1 MAGEMA
7 MLQPFTLQETFT
19 LVRFERWDDVLAQP
33 APPADRALQSALHH
47 FARGAAHAG
56 QGHAAEAVKEQA
68 AFEAAAGKV
77 PKDGMYL
84 TNNSAPVVLDV
95 ARAELAAR
103 IADAQDGGARAIAA
117 WRIAVAAE
125 DKVSYD
131 EPPAWLL
138 PTREGLAAALMRAGN
153 AVEAERVYRDD
164 LAINRSNPRALFGL
178 SKALERQK
186 KTAEAAKVKAEFDAA
201 WSGADVQ
208 LSDAHL
214 AARKATN

>member
-1 MAGEMA
+1 
-7 MLQPFTLQETFT
+7 
-19 LVRFERWDDVLAQP
+19 
-33 APPADRALQSALHH
+33 
-47 FARGAAHAG
+47 
-56 QGHAAEAVKEQA
+56 
-68 AFEAAAGKV
+68 
-77 PKDGMYL
+77 
-84 TNNSAPVVLDV
+84 
-95 ARAELAAR
+95 
-103 IADAQDGGARAIAA
+103 
-117 WRIAVAAE
+117 
-125 DKVSYD
+125 
-131 EPPAWLL
+131 
-138 PTREGLAAALMRAGN
+138 MRAGN